1 MCETNCQM
9 PIIYALAG
17 NWSGGQNGVV
27 IAQKYC
33 IILSLYISKVVIGKI
48 KLMEA
53 LYEWYFQSNNDYK
66 FVIPVKAKYIFTNPY
81 VNTIL
86 ILYIR

>member
-27 IAQKYC
+27 IAPKYC
-33 IILSLYISKVVIGKI
+33 KILSLYISKVVIGKI

-53 LYEWYFQSNNDYK
+53 LYEWYEWLQ
-66 FVIPVKAKYIFTNPY
+66 IIRVKDKYILQTHTSIQF
-81 VNTIL
+81 
-86 ILYIR
+86 

>member
-27 IAQKYC
+27 IAPKYC
-33 IILSLYISKVVIGKI
+33 KILSLYISKVVIGKM
-48 KLMEA
+48 KLMKA
-53 LYEWYFQSNNDYK
+53 LYKWCFQNNNDYK
-66 FVIPVKAKYIFTNPY
+66 
-81 VNTIL
+81 NTSKV
-86 ILYIR
+86 

>member
-33 IILSLYISKVVIGKI
+33 KILYLYISKVVIGKI

-53 LYEWYFQSNNDYK
+53 
-66 FVIPVKAKYIFTNPY
+66 
-81 VNTIL
+81 
-86 ILYIR
+86 

>member
-27 IAQKYC
+27 IAPKYC
-33 IILSLYISKVVIGKI
+33 KILSLYISKVVIGKI
-48 KLMEA
+48 KLMEV
-53 LYEWYFQSNNDYK
+53 LVNLVFQPMSDVRPSKFLKCKNIIKSSSGYK
-66 FVIPVKAKYIFTNPY
+66 
-81 VNTIL
+81 
-86 ILYIR
+86 